1 MAVLEN
7 SLNLVLMIAL
17 VYALLEKGDS
27 PVSPFN
33 NMTKNSHRNSLLDR
47 TPGHKF
53 FNLIKKMQ
61 ERQVHLF
68 LLNKETTF
76 R

>member
-1 MAVLEN
+1 M
-7 SLNLVLMIAL
+7 NLVLMIAL

-27 PVSPFN
+27 TVSPFN

-47 TPGHKF
+47 TSGHKF
-53 FNLIKKMQ
+53 LNLIKKMQ
-61 ERQVHLF
+61 EKQVHVF
-68 LLNKETTF
+68 LLTKETTF